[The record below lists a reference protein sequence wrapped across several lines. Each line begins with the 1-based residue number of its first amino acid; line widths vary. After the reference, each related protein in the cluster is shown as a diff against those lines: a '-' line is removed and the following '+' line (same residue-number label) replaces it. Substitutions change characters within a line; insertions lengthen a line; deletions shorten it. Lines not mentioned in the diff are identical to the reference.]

1 MAVSDYKVDYV
12 STLEKLRNNEEFTM
26 TDNKISSSLS
36 DLVIVLKPTKKIISI
51 IKDISPNTYLVGFKL
66 LDNVTKDK
74 LIEVATNL
82 MIKNKCNLVVAN
94 DLENIRNGKH
104 IGYIIDEENNV
115 IVAEGKDDI
124 AKKLVRR
131 IENER

>member
-12 STLEKLRNNEEFTM
+12 STLEKLKNNEEFTM

-94 DLENIRNGKH
+94 DLENIRNGRH

>member
-1 MAVSDYKVDYV
+1 
-12 STLEKLRNNEEFTM
+12 
-26 TDNKISSSLS
+26 
-36 DLVIVLKPTKKIISI
+36 
-51 IKDISPNTYLVGFKL
+51 
-66 LDNVTKDK
+66 
-74 LIEVATNL
+74 

-94 DLENIRNGKH
+94 DLENIRNGRH